1 MDGRQVVRALNGGG
15 VFPDPGGVVTWQDT
29 GRGVRPV
36 LPPPHFQPRMG
47 AQRAGRDH
55 FCQSVQPPSRFLPIL
70 PAIKLMLNHKVSA
83 HPCPTSRPGLR
94 CQVLNQHTALSWAAA
109 PTLTGT
115 STSRLHL
122 PSLLSNTPPSIQATP
137 ELPQRPRHRHS
148 TCSPSSTHMLDLLT
162 SASLSLPQICVCLG
176 PRLHVTLHPSSPWVL
191 MASFIVCVPPG
202 LHGARGQACLAQHH
216 TQHLALSPVP
226 RRFPCMVDGGMNE
239 RTNKY
244 KHMRTPRDGS
254 G

>member
-1 MDGRQVVRALNGGG
+1 MGTAHLSGRRRSCLGRQAGRQSSEWWRSIPRPWRCSYLAGHGKRRQTRA
-15 VFPDPGGVVTWQDT
+15 
-29 GRGVRPV
+29 
-36 LPPPHFQPRMG
+36 PPPHFQPRMG

-122 PSLLSNTPPSIQATP
+122 PSLLSNTPD
-137 ELPQRPRHRHS
+137 RKS
-148 TCSPSSTHMLDLLT
+148 TRLNSSH
-162 SASLSLPQICVCLG
+162 
-176 PRLHVTLHPSSPWVL
+176 
-191 MASFIVCVPPG
+191 
-202 LHGARGQACLAQHH
+202 
-216 TQHLALSPVP
+216 
-226 RRFPCMVDGGMNE
+226 
-239 RTNKY
+239 
-244 KHMRTPRDGS
+244 
-254 G
+254 